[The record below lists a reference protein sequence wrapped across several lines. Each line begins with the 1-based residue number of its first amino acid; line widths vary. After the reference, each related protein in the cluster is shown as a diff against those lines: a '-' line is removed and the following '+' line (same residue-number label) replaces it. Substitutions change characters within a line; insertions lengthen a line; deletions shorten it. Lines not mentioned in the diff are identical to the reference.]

1 LSHRALAFIQLCHQ
15 LIESIG
21 ERIQTIEERRVGQQ
35 LPGGSL
41 AAVQALALIALV
53 WTTVFSSN
61 LIFRRALAVSSGA
74 P

>member
-1 LSHRALAFIQLCHQ
+1 MLVLPV
-15 LIESIG
+15 LIYNNISDL
-21 ERIQTIEERRVGQQ
+21 QW
-35 LPGGSL
+35 PL